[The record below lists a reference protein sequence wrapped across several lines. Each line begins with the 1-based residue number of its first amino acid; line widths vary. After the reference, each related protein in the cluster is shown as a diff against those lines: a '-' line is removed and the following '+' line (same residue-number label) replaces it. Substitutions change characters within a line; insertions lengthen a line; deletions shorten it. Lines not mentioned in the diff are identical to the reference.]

1 MIFDPTEA
9 GSAAWSPSYSLN
21 QGRGD
26 KTWELGSYYASEKRG
41 NKHPQLLAISGFT
54 RAPVL
59 FFKLAISI
67 TTWFNC
73 YLVLMPTM
81 FLILMCE
88 FYDPMLSEDLKSH
101 QQNSLEIITL
111 VSIGYP

>member
-1 MIFDPTEA
+1 MMIFDPTEA

-59 FFKLAISI
+59 FFKLAIPI

-73 YLVLMPTM
+73 YLV
-81 FLILMCE
+81 
-88 FYDPMLSEDLKSH
+88 
-101 QQNSLEIITL
+101 
-111 VSIGYP
+111 